1 MTTPAAN
8 SSAPLASLG
17 SRFVATLIDFIIV
30 PPVALFLMLASGVL
44 EHAEA
49 WILPQPQFR
58 ILGLLIVSY
67 LLLNGYLL
75 VTKGQTLGKRI
86 MKIQI
91 VSNSTDE
98 PPPFWRLLVRAFCFP
113 LLGLVPIQYLYL
125 LILVVVEPVTI
136 FGKSRRCL
144 HDHLVGTRV
153 LKL

>member
-1 MTTPAAN
+1 MTTPVTN
-8 SSAPLASLG
+8 SSAPLASVG
-17 SRFVATLIDFIIV
+17 SRFGATLIDFIIV
-30 PPVALFLMLASGVL
+30 PPVALLVMLVSGVL

-75 VTKGQTLGKRI
+75 ATKGQTLGKKL
-86 MKIQI
+86 MKIKI
-91 VSNSTDE
+91 VSNSTGE

-113 LLGLVPIQYLYL
+113 LLGLVPIQYPYL
-125 LILVVVEPVTI
+125 LIVVLIEPITI
-136 FGKSRRCL
+136 FGKSQRCL
-144 HDHLVGTRV
+144 HDHLVGTKV